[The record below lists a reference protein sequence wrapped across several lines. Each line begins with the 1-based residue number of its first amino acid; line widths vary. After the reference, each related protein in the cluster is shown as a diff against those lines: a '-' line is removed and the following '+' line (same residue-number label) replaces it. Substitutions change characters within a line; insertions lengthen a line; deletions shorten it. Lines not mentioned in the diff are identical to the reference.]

1 MRIKDKSGL
10 FSASLKFKKIVIM
23 LEHLFGSVTRIKL
36 LRLFYSNPD
45 RAYFVRELSRAIE
58 IQLNA
63 VRRELA
69 NLEEIGIIKKTESGQ
84 SKEEEVG
91 TERSKYYKLNQ
102 SFFLHEELG
111 ALLEKT
117 QMLEE
122 RNFIDLL
129 KKRAGTLKAMIL
141 TGTFTGAADVS
152 TDMLFVG
159 DIKTVAVAKVIHDFE
174 KFLNRPIRY
183 TILDEKEFAERREI
197 GDRFLYSIFEAKHI
211 FAVDELNLG

>member
-1 MRIKDKSGL
+1 
-10 FSASLKFKKIVIM
+10 M
-23 LEHLFGSVTRIKL
+23 LEHLFGSLTRIKL
-36 LRLFYSNPD
+36 LRLFYGNQE
-45 RAYFVRELSRAIE
+45 RAYFVRELSRTIE

-69 NLEEIGIIKKTESGQ
+69 NLEEIGIIKQTEFGH

-91 TERSKYYKLNQ
+91 TERSKYYKINT

-117 QMLEE
+117 QLLEE

-129 KKRAGTLKAMIL
+129 KKRAGDIKAMIL
-141 TGTFTGAADVS
+141 TGFFTDTTEVG
-152 TDMLFVG
+152 TDILFVG
-159 DIKTVAVAKVIHDFE
+159 DIKTITVAKVMRDFE
-174 KFLNRPIRY
+174 KFLNRSLRY
-183 TILDEKEFAERREI
+183 TILDEKEFSERREI

-211 FAVDELNLG
+211 FAVDELKLG

>member
-1 MRIKDKSGL
+1 
-10 FSASLKFKKIVIM
+10 M
-23 LEHLFGSVTRIKL
+23 LEHLFGSLTRIKL
-36 LRLFYSNPD
+36 LRLFYGNQE
-45 RAYFVRELSRAIE
+45 RAYFVRELSRTIE

-69 NLEEIGIIKKTESGQ
+69 NLEEIGIIKQTEFGH

-91 TERSKYYKLNQ
+91 TERSKYYKINA

-117 QMLEE
+117 QLLEE

-129 KKRAGTLKAMIL
+129 KKRAGDIKAMIL
-141 TGTFTGAADVS
+141 TGFFTDTTEVG
-152 TDMLFVG
+152 TDILFVG
-159 DIKTVAVAKVIHDFE
+159 DIKTIAVAKVMRDFE
-174 KFLNRPIRY
+174 KFLNRSLRY
-183 TILDEKEFAERREI
+183 TILDEKEFSERREI

-211 FAVDELNLG
+211 FAVDELKLG